1 MERTHRMNMQTATID
16 RAPERDLY
24 GKLIGVIQSRH
35 QVETLCESL
44 QAIGIREIEI
54 LDGPT
59 GVTQVE
65 KWKGSVSQYFFGDME
80 DKMLRSYLNAVTNN
94 LIVFAAVVDSDN
106 ANDAAEKAKTNG
118 ATGVTHFVHSV
129 ITNY

>member
-1 MERTHRMNMQTATID
+1 METGTTD
-16 RAPERDLY
+16 LAPESELY
-24 GKLIGVIQSRH
+24 GKIIGVIQSRK

-44 QAIGIREIEI
+44 DAIGIREVEI

-59 GVTQVE
+59 GVTQVA
-65 KWKGSVSQYFFGDME
+65 KWKGSVSQYFMGDIE

-94 LIVFAAVVDSDN
+94 LIVFAAVVESDN
-106 ANDAAEKAKTNG
+106 ANDVAETAKTKG
-118 ATGVTHFVHSV
+118 ATEVTHFGHSV